1 MAPIIFVTFDPDICT
16 LAADGGKAQ
25 SVIGVIGVT
34 GAFNHS
40 ISLIVKAIQARDCVI
55 GEKAT
60 IWENR
65 FFEGHHCRDLAHLD
79 GLPASIPHL
88 ACRRGH

>member
-25 SVIGVIGVT
+25 SVIGVT

-55 GEKAT
+55 GKKAT

-65 FFEGHHCRDLAHLD
+65 VFEGHSPDL
-79 GLPASIPHL
+79 
-88 ACRRGH
+88 

>member
-25 SVIGVIGVT
+25 SVIGVT

-40 ISLIVKAIQARDCVI
+40 ISLIFKAIQARDCVI

-65 FFEGHHCRDLAHLD
+65 VFEGHSRDLAHLD
-79 GLPASIPHL
+79 GLPTGIPNL